1 MLLKDDLQKL
11 TSDNCIL
18 TLLCGRSSC
27 GRQGQQLALK
37 CLELKKKKLIIL
49 TILLFSFLVSMVD
62 PVKCLVILLP
72 SKDSMLGTLWDR
84 FYELDPTVKMIESD
98 SDPS

>member
-1 MLLKDDLQKL
+1 
-11 TSDNCIL
+11 
-18 TLLCGRSSC
+18 
-27 GRQGQQLALK
+27 
-37 CLELKKKKLIIL
+37 
-49 TILLFSFLVSMVD
+49 MVD

-72 SKDSMLGTLWDR
+72 SKDRMLGTLWDR

>member
-11 TSDNCIL
+11 ISDNCIL

-37 CLELKKKKLIIL
+37 CLELKKKKKKASNINNSAVFV
-49 TILLFSFLVSMVD
+49 FSQH
-62 PVKCLVILLP
+62 
-72 SKDSMLGTLWDR
+72 G
-84 FYELDPTVKMIESD
+84 
-98 SDPS
+98 